1 MIDYG
6 QDWFHRLWQNRNQL
20 IYQDFWKRV
29 FRLQT
34 ETFKYIVNLLGPSIE
49 KQNTFWREAI
59 TVEKRIAVAIWR
71 TATGTSYRATSKIFI
86 IGLSTACKL
95 LAELCTAVCH
105 LAPQFI
111 SFPKNSTETA
121 PEIQKFRVFTECL
134 IPQVVGAIDGTHVDS
149 MSTI

>member
-49 KQNTFWREAI
+49 K
-59 TVEKRIAVAIWR
+59 
-71 TATGTSYRATSKIFI
+71 
-86 IGLSTACKL
+86 
-95 LAELCTAVCH
+95 
-105 LAPQFI
+105 
-111 SFPKNSTETA
+111 
-121 PEIQKFRVFTECL
+121 
-134 IPQVVGAIDGTHVDS
+134 
-149 MSTI
+149 